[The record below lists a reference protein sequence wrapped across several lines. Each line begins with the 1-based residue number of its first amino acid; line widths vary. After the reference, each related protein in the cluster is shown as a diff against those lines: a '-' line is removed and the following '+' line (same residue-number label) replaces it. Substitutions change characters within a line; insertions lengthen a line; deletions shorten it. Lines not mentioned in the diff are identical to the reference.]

1 MAIQTGIIEID
12 LHGLRTEQAKAKIDA
27 AVRNASPSVYRIRL
41 IHGYHGGT
49 AIRDMI
55 EEEYGYGREPKVV
68 RMEPGANQG
77 TTELILREY

>member
-49 AIRDMI
+49 AIRDM
-55 EEEYGYGREPKVV
+55 G
-68 RMEPGANQG
+68 
-77 TTELILREY
+77 